1 LRLLLLL
8 LLLPLNRLL
17 PPFVSKKEGLDG
29 HAATACLC
37 DMDFVIALS
46 SARSVAQ
53 QRADKA
59 GEQLARTLLARVH
72 GNRPVTLIG
81 FGMGARMIIKCL
93 LALSEAPD
101 GQGIVETACLLGT
114 PYPADALEW
123 AKASSVCSYRLINA
137 YNSRDWLL
145 ALAYR
150 ATSANISGIAG
161 LRSVEFI
168 NGSEAVLENID
179 LTTRIS
185 PSHFQYRDRLE
196 ELVQALGV
204 YTGVVDLALI
214 KPDDRLDSL
223 VKSVKD
229 SVPSLPAS
237 SLSLREKAAVTLDS
251 MRFWRSIDDMHV
263 DIGSG
268 EGAFPAAETAAALQV
283 AGLDD
288 DSLDACAASEGDI
301 PPRPHSR

>member
-1 LRLLLLL
+1 
-8 LLLPLNRLL
+8 
-17 PPFVSKKEGLDG
+17 
-29 HAATACLC
+29 
-37 DMDFVIALS
+37 
-46 SARSVAQ
+46 VAQ

-59 GEQLARTLLARVH
+59 GEQLARTLLARIH

-101 GQGIVETACLLGT
+101 GQGIVETACLLGA

-123 AKASSVCSYRLINA
+123 SKASSVCSYRLINA

-145 ALAYR
+145 GLAYR

-161 LRSVEFI
+161 LRNVDFV

-179 LTTRIS
+179 LTSRLS
-185 PSHFQYRDRLE
+185 PSHFQYRDRLS

-204 YTGVVDLALI
+204 YTGVVDMALI
-214 KPDDRLDSL
+214 KPDDRLESL
-223 VKSVKD
+223 VNSVD
-229 SVPSLPAS
+229 VTVPTLPEASLP
-237 SLSLREKAAVTLDS
+237 LREKAALTLDS
-251 MRFWRSIDDMHV
+251 MRFWRSKDDMHV
-263 DIGSG
+263 DTEPGDVRV
-268 EGAFPAAETAAALQV
+268 ETEAEAAAAMQG
-283 AGLDD
+283 AGIDD
-288 DSLDACAASEGDI
+288 PLGECVSCEAYI